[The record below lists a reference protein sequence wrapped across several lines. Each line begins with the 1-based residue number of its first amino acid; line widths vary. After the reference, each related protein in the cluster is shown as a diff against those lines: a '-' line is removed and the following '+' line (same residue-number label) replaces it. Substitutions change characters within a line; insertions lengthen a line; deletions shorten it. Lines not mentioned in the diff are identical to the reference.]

1 VAVRHRVWELWSP
14 NSAQVMFYP
23 GVPPADFQLVCPSDE
38 MQQRYDGHLGRYDYT
53 VSPQLLSA
61 QHPWCIFI
69 LRQELGFKQQSE
81 YPEFALL
88 HQNWRSTSSEEGF
101 ISMEWIDTLM
111 FRLNCLD
118 AEMSSCSELTACPVD
133 LWESRP
139 LSPSVDKV
147 VTLRCIRSFAITVDC
162 IAWLHHSIK
171 DRCLAH
177 HGKVGFG

>member
-1 VAVRHRVWELWSP
+1 VWELWSP

-23 GVPPADFQLVCPSDE
+23 GVPPTGFQLR
-38 MQQRYDGHLGRYDYT
+38 RYDGHLGRYDST

-61 QHPWCIFI
+61 QHPWHRFI
-69 LRQELGFKQQSE
+69 LQQELGFKQQSE

-101 ISMEWIDTLM
+101 ISMEWIDALM
-111 FRLNCLD
+111 FRLNRLD
-118 AEMSSCSELTACPVD
+118 AEMSSCSELMACRAD

-139 LSPSVDKV
+139 LSPSVDEV
-147 VTLRCIRSFAITVDC
+147 VTLRHIQSFTIAVDC
-162 IAWLHHSIK
+162 IAWLQHSIK

-177 HGKVGFG
+177 HGEVGFG